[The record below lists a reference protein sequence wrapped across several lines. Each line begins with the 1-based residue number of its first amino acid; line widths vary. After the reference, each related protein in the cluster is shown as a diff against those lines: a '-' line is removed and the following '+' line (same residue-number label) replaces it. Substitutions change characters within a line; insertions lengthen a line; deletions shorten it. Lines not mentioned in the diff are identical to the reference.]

1 MLLNRSVFA
10 GAAAVA
16 LLAAFASAPARA
28 SDVTWSVGVHA
39 APGVHIGATNARPYY
54 VQPAPV
60 YVAPQPVYVQPPV
73 QYYPPGYYVRPAP
86 VYVRPAPVYPIGYHY
101 APAPRG
107 HWKHGH
113 HGHRGHGHGH
123 RR

>member
-1 MLLNRSVFA
+1 MKPHRSVFA
-10 GAAAVA
+10 GAAA
-16 LLAAFASAPARA
+16 LAVLVSLASAPALA

-39 APGVHIGATNARPYY
+39 APGVTLGATNARPYY

-73 QYYPPGYYVRPAP
+73 QYYTPGY
-86 VYVRPAPVYPIGYHY
+86 YVRPAPVYPIGYYY

-113 HGHRGHGHGH
+113 RHGHH
-123 RR
+123 R

>member
-1 MLLNRSVFA
+1 MKLNRFVFA
-10 GAAAVA
+10 GAAAIA
-16 LLAAFASAPARA
+16 ALAALASAPARA

-39 APGVHIGATNARPYY
+39 APGVTIGATNARPYY

-60 YVAPQPVYVQPPV
+60 YVASQPVYVQ
-73 QYYPPGYYVRPAP
+73 PPGYYVRPAP
-86 VYVRPAPVYPIGYHY
+86 VYPIGYYY

-113 HGHRGHGHGH
+113 KHHRGHGH

>member
-1 MLLNRSVFA
+1 MKLNRSVFA
-10 GAAAVA
+10 GVAAIAA
-16 LLAAFASAPARA
+16 LAALASAPARA

-39 APGVHIGATNARPYY
+39 APGVTIGATNARPYY

-73 QYYPPGYYVRPAP
+73 QYYTPGY
-86 VYVRPAPVYPIGYHY
+86 YVRPAPVYPIGYYH

-107 HWKHGH
+107 HGHWKHGNKH
-113 HGHRGHGHGH
+113 HRGHGHH
-123 RR
+123 R